1 MPKSLPCRPNLRFRR
16 WFCASLVLVL
26 YSGFGLVQAAP
37 ADSPVLI
44 SESTSTRAIALE
56 SASMKSEP
64 FSLNASVPYSADMR
78 TRVELFVMNL
88 NMLAG
93 EGVNALSADA
103 EDSAHNH
110 YPLVV
115 EYAGQVPDFEG
126 IYMIVVRLNDNM
138 GDVGDV
144 LVRLNLHGVAS
155 NRVRVGMGHIG
166 GGPADDTGAVP
177 TPAPAS
183 PPAPKPAATPNPYTD
198 PALAAGGDGVRFL
211 EQATFGPNS
220 ADLAHLR
227 SIGIRAYLDE
237 QFNTPSSGYPAQPLV
252 LADNNQGCPSDPN
265 NAAIRGACIRD
276 NYSLYP
282 LRNQFYKNALTSKD
296 QLRQRVAFALSQIM
310 VVSGRDLEDV
320 PSYMAP
326 YLQVLDRNSFGNF
339 RQLLYEMTLN
349 PAMGRYLDMAGNNK
363 SMPNENYAREVLQLF
378 SVGLDQLNQDGT
390 PKLDAQGNRIPTYDQ
405 NTITNFA
412 RVFTGWRIP
421 AVAGQ
426 QGKFDYITPMT
437 VGSENNHDTGQKV
450 LLNGAVLP
458 AGQNSTQDLNAAID
472 NIFNHPN
479 VGPYIGR
486 ELIHHLVTS
495 NPSPAYVGRVAAAF
509 NNNGA
514 GVRGDMKA
522 VITAVLLDPEARGDI
537 KTDPNYGHLREPV
550 LYITNLLRAF
560 NATSDFDLSG
570 SNSYGQTVN
579 GTFQTYSN
587 GTANYPATMDQDL
600 FRSPTVFNYF
610 PADYVMPGTADVFGP
625 EFGILS
631 ATTTLKRANFVN
643 TLIFN
648 GITPSPPDKPTG
660 TQLDFSNWQ
669 SQGGNPQQ
677 LVDSLN
683 ALMMHG
689 AMSDT
694 MRTAIVQN
702 VSNISASNPLLRAQ
716 TAIYLVATSSQYQV
730 ER

>member
-1 MPKSLPCRPNLRFRR
+1 VC
-16 WFCASLVLVL
+16 LVLVL
-26 YSGFGLVQAAP
+26 YSAFGLVQAAP

-44 SESTSTRAIALE
+44 SDATSTRAIALE
-56 SASMKSEP
+56 SATMKGEP
-64 FSLNASVPYSADMR
+64 FPLNASVPYSTDLR

-93 EGVNALSADA
+93 EGTNALSADA
-103 EDSAHNH
+103 EDAAHNH
-110 YPLVV
+110 YPLSV
-115 EYAGQVPDFEG
+115 EYVGQVPSFEG

-155 NRVRVGMGHIG
+155 NRVRVGIGHVG
-166 GGPADDTGAVP
+166 GGPADDSGAIP
-177 TPAPAS
+177 TPAPET

-220 ADLAHLR
+220 SDLAHLR

-237 QFNTPSSGYPAQPLV
+237 QFNTPSTGYPTLTLFPT
-252 LADNNQGCPSDPN
+252 DNNQGCPSDPN
-265 NAAIRGACIRD
+265 NAAVRGACIRD
-276 NYSLYP
+276 NYTLYP
-282 LRNQFYKNALTSKD
+282 VRNQFYKNALTGKD
-296 QLRQRVAFALSQIM
+296 QLRQRVAFALGQIM
-310 VVSGRDLEDV
+310 VVSGRDLNDM
-320 PSYMAP
+320 PSWMTP
-326 YLQVLDRNSFGNF
+326 YLQVLDRNAFGNF
-339 RQLLYEMTLN
+339 RQLLYELTLN
-349 PAMGRYLDMAGNNK
+349 PAMGQYLDMAGNNK

-390 PKLDAQGNRIPTYDQ
+390 PKLDAQGNRLPTYDQ
-405 NTITNFA
+405 STITNFA

-421 AVAGQ
+421 AVVGR
-426 QGKFDYITPMT
+426 QGVADYITPMT

-458 AGQNSTQDLNAAID
+458 AGQNSTQDLNAALD

-479 VGPYIGR
+479 VGPFISK

-495 NPSPAYVGRVAAAF
+495 NPSPAYVGRVSAAF

-522 VITAVLLDPEARGDI
+522 VIATILLDPEARGDL

-560 NATSDFDLSG
+560 NAASDFDLSG
-570 SNSYGQTVN
+570 SNSFAGYTN
-579 GTFQTYSN
+579 GS
-587 GTANYPATMDQDL
+587 ANYPATMDQDL

-610 PADYVMPGTADVFGP
+610 PSDYVMPGTTDVFGP

-631 ATTTLKRANFVN
+631 ATTTLKRTNFVN
-643 TLIFN
+643 TLVFS

-660 TQLDFSNWQ
+660 TQLDFSSWQ
-669 SQGGNPQQ
+669 AQGGNPQQ
-677 LVDSLN
+677 LVDGLN
-683 ALMMHG
+683 ALLMHG
-689 AMSDT
+689 AMSDA
-694 MRTAIVQN
+694 MRSAIVQN

-716 TAIYLVATSSQYQV
+716 TAIYLVAASSQYQV